1 MTATSHA
8 KRRFM
13 RLASM
18 ESLGF
23 IDTPTVNW
31 TTPPIAPAADPG
43 LGSETTQTTELVP
56 LLVGRHTRHVE
67 PTGELVKDM
76 WDSTELHAPSL
87 IDWAPQAFSAKKLEQ
102 RDFRWPV
109 LLGVFVV
116 VVAVAGLGYWFFTK
130 PGGAAT
136 SALAQLQ
143 TQASALAGTFDQA
156 SRLIADLDAERLP
169 QANQD
174 STVFFDMG
182 EAARAMFASSAELQA
197 SDSANRSAA
206 ADAASLALDASRQL
220 MDATAYRTAL
230 EPALSLPLLETDPGL
245 TDLVTATAAFS
256 EWRSGF
262 EAVHEALPTEVT
274 GQAPTALDALSAHL
288 ETTQSA
294 YLDALRTEDRAAAVE
309 AIGTLRAELQQVRHA
324 LLVDMGEISVS
335 VSALLERA
343 EARLEQLIG

>member
-1 MTATSHA
+1 MTATSPTN
-8 KRRFM
+8 RRFM
-13 RLASM
+13 RLTFM

-23 IDTPTVNW
+23 IDTPTVSS
-31 TTPPIAPAADPG
+31 TTRPVTPVGDRDLTP
-43 LGSETTQTTELVP
+43 ETTQTTELVP
-56 LLVGRHTRHVE
+56 ILVGRHTRHVE

-87 IDWAPQAFSAKKLEQ
+87 IDWAPQAFSAKKLGR

-109 LLGVFVV
+109 LLVV
-116 VVAVAGLGYWFFTK
+116 LAGLVAVAGFGYWLLAK
-130 PGGAAT
+130 PGSAAG
-136 SALAQLQ
+136 SARAQLQ
-143 TQASALAGTFDQA
+143 MQASALAGTFDQA
-156 SRLIADLDAERLP
+156 SPLIADLDTERLP

-182 EAARAMFASSAELQA
+182 EAARAMFASSAELPA
-197 SDSANRSAA
+197 SDSGNRSAA
-206 ADAASLALDASRQL
+206 ADAAGLALDASRQL

-262 EAVHEALPTEVT
+262 EAIRAALPNAVT
-274 GQAPTALDALSAHL
+274 GQASSALDALSARL
-288 ETTQSA
+288 ETTQGA

-309 AIGTLRAELQQVRHA
+309 VIGTLRAELQQVRHA
-324 LLVDMGEISVS
+324 LLVDMEDISVS
-335 VSALLERA
+335 VSAVLEQA
-343 EARLEQLIG
+343 EARLAELLG